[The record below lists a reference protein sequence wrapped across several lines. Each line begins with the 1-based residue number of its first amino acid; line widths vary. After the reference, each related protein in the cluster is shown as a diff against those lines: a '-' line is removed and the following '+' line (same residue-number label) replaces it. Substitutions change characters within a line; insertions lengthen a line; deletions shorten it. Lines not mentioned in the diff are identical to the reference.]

1 MTILQPVLRAFAQL
15 DDRVLLRVVLASLA
29 WALAG
34 FVALAAGLAWAG
46 HAAWQA
52 WGPQHGVWAGLAA
65 WLAGPLGAVVAGS
78 LLFLPVAALVAS
90 LYAER
95 VADAVER
102 RWYPA
107 LPPAAP
113 APLMASA
120 WDALV
125 LGLKVLG
132 AQIVA
137 FLLALFVPGLGLVLG
152 WAVTAWALGRG
163 LFVALALRRMG
174 RAEARAL
181 CRRRFWPVLAQGA
194 LMAALG
200 VVPLLALLAPVLG
213 TAALVHVLDASDSR

>member
-1 MTILQPVLRAFAQL
+1 MTILQPGLRAFAQL

-34 FVALAAGLAWAG
+34 FVALAAGLSWAG
-46 HAAWQA
+46 HAAWRV
-52 WGPQHGVWAGLAA
+52 WGPQHGVWADLAA

-107 LPPAAP
+107 LPPAVS

-132 AQIVA
+132 AQIAA

-152 WAVTAWALGRG
+152 WGITAWALGRG

-181 CRRRFWPVLAQGA
+181 CRRRFWSVMAQGA

-213 TAALVHVLDASDSR
+213 TAALVHVLDAPDPR